1 MNLITTTT
9 QNVLSMV
16 LSLLDLHNLCKNF
29 IGQKFYSHPERFHS
43 TVTISEGNKIPYI
56 QQLNA
61 WLTSGFSNKH

>member
-1 MNLITTTT
+1 MNLIPTTT

-43 TVTISEGNKIPYI
+43 TITISEGNKIPYI
-56 QQLNA
+56 
-61 WLTSGFSNKH
+61 